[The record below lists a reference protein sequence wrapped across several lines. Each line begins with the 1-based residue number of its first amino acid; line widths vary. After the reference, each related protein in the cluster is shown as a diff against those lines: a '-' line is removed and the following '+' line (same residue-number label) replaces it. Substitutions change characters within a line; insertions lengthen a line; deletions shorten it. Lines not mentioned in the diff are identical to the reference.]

1 MKKLIRAIV
10 VDDESNSRDILAH
23 LLMLDGN
30 ITVLS
35 KCQNIVEAMDAIAE
49 FKPDL
54 LFLDIEMPGGSGFE
68 LIERLSKTEFNPA
81 VVFVTAYNQYAI
93 KAIKYAAFDYLLKPI
108 DLDDL
113 NQTLQR
119 YRDDFDK
126 HRLKQKADTLLG
138 QIPDFQK
145 LKFNMR
151 NGVIFIDPEDIAW
164 FEASGSYT
172 ILHFQSRK
180 DEIVSVSLKDVE
192 SQLDGLPF
200 FRVSRSAIINLKYL
214 SRIDRRNKT
223 CIIQK
228 SDKIFEVQGTP
239 AQLKILESK

>member
-1 MKKLIRAIV
+1 MKKLIRVIL
-10 VDDESNSRDILAH
+10 VDDEPNSRDILAH
-23 LLMLDGN
+23 LLRLDGD
-30 ITVLS
+30 IEILA
-35 KCQNIVEAMDAIAE
+35 KCQNIDEAMDAIKE
-49 FKPDL
+49 YKPDL
-54 LFLDIEMPGGSGFE
+54 VFLDIEMPGGSGFE
-68 LIERLSKTEFNPA
+68 LIERLSHTEINPA

-113 NQTLQR
+113 NQTIIR
-119 YRDDFDK
+119 YREDFESNRMK
-126 HRLKQKADTLLG
+126 HKAESLLD

-151 NGVIFIDPEDIAW
+151 NGVIFVDPDEIVW
-164 FEASGSYT
+164 CEASGSYT
-172 ILHFQSRK
+172 ILHFQNRK

-192 SQLDGLPF
+192 AQLEGLPF

-214 SRIDRRNKT
+214 SRIDRRNKL

-228 SDKIFEVQGTP
+228 SDRIYEVQGAPT
-239 AQLKILESK
+239 QLKMLESK

>member
-10 VDDESNSRDILAH
+10 VDDEPNSRDILAH
-23 LLMLDGN
+23 LLKLDSDIVLQAKCPN
-30 ITVLS
+30 I
-35 KCQNIVEAMDAIAE
+35 IEAMEAIKE
-49 FKPDL
+49 YKPDL

-68 LIERLSKTEFNPA
+68 LIERLSKTELNPA

-93 KAIKYAAFDYLLKPI
+93 KAIKYAAFDYLLKPV

-119 YRDDFDK
+119 FKDDFDK
-126 HRLKQKADTLLG
+126 HRMRQKAEGLLN

-145 LKFNMR
+145 LRFNMR
-151 NGVIFIDPEDIAW
+151 NGVIFIDPDDIVW

-172 ILHFQSRK
+172 VLHFQARK
-180 DEIVSVSLKDVE
+180 DEVVSVSLKDVE
-192 SQLDGLPF
+192 SQLEGLPF

-228 SDKIFEVQGTP
+228 SDRIFEVQGTP
-239 AQLKILESK
+239 AQLRILESK